1 MDTKLAQRVVEYA
14 RTHETFSKQELM
26 AVLGR
31 ESEIKSGTL
40 GWVLYELVNSSKLA
54 RVKRGVYTLQRK
66 CLFSLET
73 STKMKHVFKIVHK
86 EFPFVESCLYTGD
99 CLSSLQHHLFI
110 NHLIFLEVEKLA
122 VGSVADYLC
131 SLRLSAYANPTE
143 MEFETY
149 INTHR
154 ESIVVLPII
163 SQSPLH
169 TTDGIRTPKLEKI
182 LVDIYVLPCF
192 KHLQGL
198 EYTRVFANAYRK
210 YVIREDTLLRYASR
224 RHVLEEIK
232 KTLAIAK
239 TYD

>member
-40 GWVLYELVNSSKLA
+40 GWVLHELVNSAKLA
-54 RVKRGVYTLQRK
+54 RVRRGVYTLQRK

-73 STKMKHVFKIVHK
+73 SPRMKHVSKIVHK
-86 EFPFVESCLYTGD
+86 EFPFVEFCLYTGD

-110 NHLIFLEVEKLA
+110 NHLIFLEVEKP
-122 VGSVADYLC
+122 VIDSVADYL
-131 SLRLSAYANPTE
+131 SSARLSAYANPTE
-143 MEFETY
+143 KEFETY
-149 INTHR
+149 INMHK

-163 SQSPLH
+163 SQSPLQ
-169 TTDGIRTPKLEKI
+169 TTGGIRTPKLEKI
-182 LVDIYVLPCF
+182 LVDLYVLPCF
-192 KHLQGL
+192 KYIQGL
-198 EYTRVFANAYRK
+198 EYTRIFTNAYRK

-232 KTLAIAK
+232 ETLAIAK
-239 TYD
+239 TND